1 MSKFNQTKTMKTVNR
16 CGHAAYDMTDKA
28 KLVTQALTTFF
39 CEPKYYGDNS
49 AELITTA
56 QKVIATDPQ
65 FVANLARY
73 ARKEMHL
80 RSVAHALAVLVAH
93 ENASKPYIKAVI
105 ANVVERPDDIT
116 EILALYI
123 SAFGKPIPNGLKK
136 ALGDALGKF
145 DSYRISKYSSEKKT
159 VKFID
164 VLRLTHVKPK
174 TPEQQDLFNAIIN
187 DTLPVAERWETEL
200 SARGNTK
207 EVWEKL
213 IAERKIGYMAALR
226 NLRSMIKAAPD
237 NLDDIINMI
246 ADENAVKNSKQL
258 PMRFYSAYREMLDL
272 RACSSKVIDALET
285 AIEYSVANMPHI
297 PGKTAI
303 AIDVSGSMSMPISK
317 NSKLRCS
324 DIARLLAA
332 LASKLCDEYII
343 YTFDTELRQ
352 VTFPKK
358 SSILQSA
365 LSIDCDGGGTDL
377 TLPIDEMLANNIR
390 ADRLIMF
397 SDNEINRGIIIGD
410 KPTAFGTCQI
420 LADKY
425 RKTINPDF
433 WVHAVDLMGYGTQ
446 QFIGDKTNVIA
457 GWSERVMEFIM
468 LAELGIQSQVTAI
481 ENYK

>member
-39 CEPKYYGDNS
+39 CEPKFYGDNS
-49 AELITTA
+49 VELIATA
-56 QKVIATDPQ
+56 QKVIATDPE

-105 ANVVERPDDIT
+105 ADVVERPDDIT

-145 DSYRISKYSSEKKT
+145 DAYRISKYSGEKKT

-226 NLRSMIKAAPD
+226 NLRNMIKAAPD

-258 PMRFYSAYREMLDL
+258 PMRFYSAYRELL
-272 RACSSKVIDALET
+272 NLGACSSKVLDALET
-285 AIEYSVANMPHI
+285 AIDYSVANMPRI

-343 YTFDTELRQ
+343 YTF
-352 VTFPKK
+352 
-358 SSILQSA
+358 
-365 LSIDCDGGGTDL
+365 GTDL

-390 ADRLIMF
+390 VDRLIMF
-397 SDNEINRGIIIGD
+397 SDNEINSDGE
-410 KPTAFGTCQI
+410 PTAFGTCQI

-433 WVHAVDLMGYGTQ
+433 WVHAVDLLGYGTQ

-457 GWSERVMEFIM
+457 GWSERIMEFII